1 MLLEVGAMIA
11 NQRVHVV
18 IPAHN
23 EARLV
28 ANTVRSMPDYLDALH
43 LVDDASED
51 GTSRAALEV
60 RDARLR
66 VHRHAVNR
74 GVGAAIL
81 TGYRAAFAEGA
92 DHVVVMA
99 GDGQM
104 DPRDLPALLA
114 PLLSGEADYAKGD
127 RLSWPGAASRMP
139 LSRYVGNHALSALTR
154 GATGIDV
161 RDSQCGYTALARR
174 GSRALLQDGFWER
187 YGYPN
192 DLLGLLA
199 LAGARVVDVPVR
211 PIYGAEQSGV
221 GWRHALFVV
230 PYVLGRV
237 ALRRGSSTL
246 RPRRAERACA

>member
-1 MLLEVGAMIA
+1 MFADH
-11 NQRVHVV
+11 RVDVV

-28 ANTVRSMPDYLDALH
+28 GSTLRSIPSFVRAIH
-43 LVDDASED
+43 LVDDASDDE
-51 GTSRAALEV
+51 TSSAALAV
-60 RDARLR
+60 GDARLR
-66 VHRHAVNR
+66 VHRHRENL

-81 TGYRAAFAEGA
+81 TGYRAAFGEGA

-104 DPRDLPALLA
+104 DPRDLPVLLA
-114 PLLSGEADYAKGD
+114 PLMKGEADYAKGD
-127 RLSWPGAASRMP
+127 RLSWPGAVNRMP
-139 LSRYVGNHALSALTR
+139 MSRFLGNHALSALTR
-154 GATGIDV
+154 RATGV
-161 RDSQCGYTALARR
+161 CVQDSQCGYTALARR
-174 GSRALLQDGFWER
+174 ASGVLLEHGFWAR

-192 DLLGLLA
+192 DVIGRMA

-211 PIYGAEQSGV
+211 PVYADEESGI

-237 ALRRGSSTL
+237 ALRRL
-246 RPRRAERACA
+246 PRPVAKDAERACASA